1 MQHHDSSCNKLMAL
15 KITAYYAYHSQFS
28 SIPFLK
34 KLCLLSWRKEREKKV
49 ELKEDKNEKERK
61 KKGRKK
67 K

>member
-34 KLCLLSWRKEREKKV
+34 KLCLLSWRKEREKKK
-49 ELKEDKNEKERK
+49 LRK
-61 KKGRKK
+61 KIKMRKREKKGRKK